1 VDRAPAALPG
11 GGSIRAAS
19 AGARGSGGGVDS
31 SSFGDCIGPK
41 LPHGDRERLCG
52 AQGAALSQH
61 AQATRGRER
70 LSRWRRRHETQ
81 CVGVQ
86 VDSGG
91 LILKPSDRVLWTGR
105 AIPAR
110 RGAGFHADRRPPP
123 QVGVSG
129 GISQQRAQATVRD
142 FSRRRRQQLDFSRRR
157 KRRNLC
163 FSV

>member
-1 VDRAPAALPG
+1 LTRAPSATASAPSSLTATASGSAAHKGRPYPSTRRPRAGVSGSVDG
-11 GGSIRAAS
+11 GGGTRRS
-19 AGARGSGGGVDS
+19 A
-31 SSFGDCIGPK
+31 
-41 LPHGDRERLCG
+41 
-52 AQGAALSQH
+52 
-61 AQATRGRER
+61 
-70 LSRWRRRHETQ
+70 
-81 CVGVQ
+81 VGVQ